1 MYHEDDL
8 SKKAKK
14 KIENLKI
21 KVIVKPCLR
30 SFFEYSVQGDALKI
44 AKICDKSEKKQLEIW
59 HPWPNDTSKKKV

>member
-1 MYHEDDL
+1 MKMTYRR
-8 SKKAKK
+8 KQK

-44 AKICDKSEKKQLEIW
+44 AKICDKSEKKLEIW
-59 HPWPNDTSKKKV
+59 HP